1 MSLEFE
7 VPNEC
12 HKATKSV
19 KEIQCESICVQGSYK
34 SVLRLFQGS
43 SRVSIFSYKYLKCF
57 KEISKLSKGF
67 LRVFLMFKSFKGV
80 TSVVCRIVHGC

>member
-57 KEISKLSKGF
+57 KEILNIFKGF
-67 LRVFLMFKSFKGV
+67 LSFSMMFKCFKGV
-80 TSVVCRIVHGC
+80 LSVVCRIVHGC